1 MKKVTFFFSIFI
13 LSILY
18 LSAIFADFI
27 APYEP
32 SHQFRDFPLAPPTKI
47 YFFEKSNVRIGFRP
61 YIYRYYLQDS
71 LSKTYIEDREK
82 KFYIHFFKNGKLFSI
97 ENGGYIFLLGCD
109 DLGRDIF
116 SRLIYGGRISL
127 SIGLVGVFIS
137 FLIGLIIGS
146 ISGYFGGIIDTI
158 IMRITE
164 ILMSIPTFFLLISL
178 SVIIPANISSAMTF
192 LLIVAIMS
200 FIGWA
205 SFARV
210 IRGIVLSLRE
220 SDYVLAG
227 KSLGGSSWWI
237 IRKHIIPQT
246 MSYTIVACTL
256 SIPSYIL
263 GESALSMLGLG
274 IKEPD
279 PSWGNMLQRALNITL
294 LSQHPYLIIPGFLIF
309 ITVISFNFL
318 GDHLR
323 DIIEPKKLD

>member
-1 MKKVTFFFSIFI
+1 MRKGIFFLSIFT
-13 LSILY
+13 LSLLY
-18 LSAIFADFI
+18 ISAIFAPFI

-47 YFFEKSNVRIGFRP
+47 HFFERCGKLFCLRP
-61 YIYRYYLQDS
+61 HVFKYYLEDP
-71 LSKTYIEDREK
+71 LTKTYREDREK
-82 KFYIHFFKNGKLFSI
+82 KFYIRFFKNKKLISV
-97 ENGGYIFLLGCD
+97 EEGGYLFLLGCD

-127 SIGLVGVFIS
+127 SVGFVGVFIS
-137 FLIGLIIGS
+137 FVIGLFVGS
-146 ISGYFGGIIDTI
+146 ISGYFGGLIDTA
-158 IMRITE
+158 IMRLTE

-178 SVIIPANISSAMTF
+178 SVVIPANISSGMTF
-192 LLIVAIMS
+192 LLIISIMS

-220 SDYVLAG
+220 ADYVLAG
-227 KSLGGSSWWI
+227 KSLGGSAFWI

-279 PSWGNMLQRALNITL
+279 PSWGNMLSRALNITL
-294 LSQHPYLIIPGFLIF
+294 LSQHPYLITPGFLIF

-318 GDHLR
+318 GDYLR
-323 DIIEPKKLD
+323 DINEPKGKG